1 MPPAVGA
8 RDALDVGRRGGA
20 PAGLARGALRGVGLV
35 VRRAGWQVAGLPF
48 VILAMVVYFSSRSD
62 VFLTVSNMQNIGRTL
77 AAVALLAIGQAFV
90 ILLAEVDI
98 SVGSIVGLATVT
110 TALAVKEFG
119 VIGLAAAPITGAIVG
134 FVNGAIIAT
143 FLIHSVIVTIGTLTV
158 VRGLAFVWTGGEP
171 VTGNFPSAFIWLGE
185 GFIGPFP
192 APFVIAAVA
201 LLLAWVVLRYTTL
214 GPSLYATG
222 GNEEAAR
229 LAGLNT
235 KRIKVVAFVIS
246 GTLAGLAGMILAA
259 RINSGQPNLG
269 EGLELQSIAA
279 AVVGGMAL
287 SGGRGTIG
295 GVALGIVVLAVLQ
308 NGLDVTNVS
317 SYLQQV
323 ISGLVI
329 LAAVIVDRLRDRP
342 RTGVRGSAP
351 EMTPTVGGPAAG
363 AASKVGEVGR

>member
-1 MPPAVGA
+1 MGSVIGVGA
-8 RDALDVGRRGGA
+8 PRDARVG
-20 PAGLARGALRGVGLV
+20 PAGAVIQRAAGAM
-35 VRRAGWQVAGLPF
+35 RRTGWQVAGLPV
-48 VILAMVVYFSSRSD
+48 VIVAMVIYFSSRSD

-98 SVGSIVGLATVT
+98 SVGSIVGLSTVT
-110 TALAVKEFG
+110 TALAVKQFG
-119 VIGLAAAPITGAIVG
+119 AVGLAAAPITGAVVG
-134 FVNGAIIAT
+134 LVNGAIIAT
-143 FLIHSVIVTIGTLTV
+143 FLVHSVIVTIGTLTI

-171 VTGNFPSAFIWLGE
+171 VTGNFPTAFTWLGD

-201 LLLAWVVLRYTTL
+201 LVIAWLVLRYTVL
-214 GPSLYATG
+214 GPKLYATG
-222 GNEEAAR
+222 GNGEAAR

-235 KRIKVVAFVIS
+235 RRIKVLAFVVS
-246 GTLAGLAGMILAA
+246 GTLAGVAGMILAA

-269 EGLELQSIAA
+269 QGLELQSIAA

-287 SGGRGTIG
+287 SGGRGSIA
-295 GVALGIVVLAVLQ
+295 GVALGILVLTVLQ
-308 NGLDVTNVS
+308 NGLDITNVS

-329 LAAVIVDRLRDRP
+329 LAAIIVDRLRDRP
-342 RTGVRGSAP
+342 RASRPRAAEAAP
-351 EMTPTVGGPAAG
+351 AVGAPPAG
-363 AASKVGEVGR
+363 AARKPEEVGT